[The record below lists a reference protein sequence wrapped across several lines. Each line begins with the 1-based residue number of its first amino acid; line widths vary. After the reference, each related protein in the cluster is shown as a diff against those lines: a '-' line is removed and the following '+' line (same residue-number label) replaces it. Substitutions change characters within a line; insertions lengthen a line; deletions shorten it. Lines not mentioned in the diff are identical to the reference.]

1 MAHRLRSSV
10 VLEMNLGFLVR
21 KVDGYSYTVHG
32 GITVLIK

>member
-10 VLEMNLGFLVR
+10 VWEMNLGFLVR
-21 KVDGYSYTVHG
+21 EVDRYSYTVRG

>member
-10 VLEMNLGFLVR
+10 VLEMSLGFLVR
-21 KVDGYSYTVHG
+21 KVDGYSYTMRG